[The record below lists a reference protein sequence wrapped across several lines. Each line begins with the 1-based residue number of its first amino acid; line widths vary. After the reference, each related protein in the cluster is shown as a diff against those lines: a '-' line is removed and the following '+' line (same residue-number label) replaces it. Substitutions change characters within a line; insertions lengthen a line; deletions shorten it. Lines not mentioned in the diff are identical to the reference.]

1 MQKIR
6 IAALG
11 GLDENG
17 KNMYIIEIDD
27 DIFLVEAGL
36 KYSESFQLG
45 VEYIIPDFTYLK
57 DHKDNIKGLFIT
69 HAHDD
74 VMMALPHL
82 LDIVDVPIYT
92 TALTAK
98 IIKNVLK
105 IDNHINIMTRNDSVV
120 VDGHKIYSFPVM
132 QSIADGI
139 GLVFDT
145 DQGLIIYS
153 GEFMVDYDFSNP
165 NFSMDLNILTKLT
178 SEKRVLCLL
187 SESSGAKKPGYT
199 SPKHRITDH
208 IEQYFENAEHRIIVS
223 IYKQNL
229 FRVIELLELAKKYR
243 KQIFFYNED
252 HLKELKLVNELGY
265 YKLPL
270 SLIVDKHNFDN
281 NVDDCLCIVS
291 DSGNKVFKLMNRIAV
306 NEDPLLKL
314 RSDDTVV
321 IASPI
326 VPGTEKDAANMENDL
341 YKADVKVHK
350 LSSKDVLSMHASKE
364 DLKMMIYLVKPKYYL
379 PIKGDYSE
387 LLENADIAV
396 EMGYTPDKIIILD
409 NGQFASFD
417 KEKLISTKDTFEIK
431 DTLIDGS
438 DSSEVASIVLQ
449 DRETLSTDGVII
461 VGVVI
466 DFKTKKLIGGPDVQS
481 RGVIYLKDAE
491 DILKKIGNI
500 LIECIQ
506 TNVKNKSYNNLQTR
520 GEARDKISQYVF
532 KETGKKPMILPAI
545 VEMNSENENGKENN

>member
-6 IAALG
+6 IAGLG

-17 KNMYIIEIDD
+17 KNMYIIEIDG
-27 DIFLVEAGL
+27 DIFLIEAGL

-45 VEYIIPDFTYLK
+45 VEYIIPDFSYLK
-57 DHKDNIKGLFIT
+57 EHKDNIKGLFIT

-82 LDIVDVPIYT
+82 LDVIDVPIYT

-105 IDNHINIMTRNDSVV
+105 IDKHINIMTRNDCVD
-120 VDGHKIYSFPVM
+120 VDGHKVYSFPVM

-165 NFSMDLNILTKLT
+165 NFSMDLNVLTKLA
-178 SEKRVLCLL
+178 SEKKVLCLL
-187 SESSGAKKPGYT
+187 SESSSAKKQGYT

-208 IEQYFENAEHRIIVS
+208 VEQYFENAEHRIIVS

-243 KQIFFYNED
+243 KQVFFYNED
-252 HLKELKLVNELGY
+252 HLKELRIVNELGY

-281 NVDDCLCIVS
+281 NVDDILCIVS

-364 DLKMMIYLVKPKYYL
+364 DLKMMIYLVKPKYYI
-379 PIKGDYSE
+379 PIKGDYSD

-409 NGQFASFD
+409 NGQFATFD
-417 KEKLISTKDTFEIK
+417 KEKLISTKDTFKVE
-431 DTLIDGS
+431 DSLIDGS

-491 DILKKIGNI
+491 DILKKIGNL
-500 LIECIQ
+500 LIECIE
-506 TNVKNKSYNNLQTR
+506 TNVKNKTYNNLQTR

-545 VEMNSENENGKENN
+545 VEMNSESENGKENN

>member
-17 KNMYIIEIDD
+17 KNMYLIEIDE
-27 DIFLVEAGL
+27 DIFIIEAGI
-36 KYSESFQLG
+36 KYPESFQLG
-45 VEYIIPDFTYLK
+45 IEYIVPNFTYLV
-57 DHKDNIKGLFIT
+57 DHKDNIKGVFIT

-82 LDIVDVPIYT
+82 LDVVDVPIYA

-105 IDNHINIMTRNDSVV
+105 IDKHINLLTRNNRIE
-120 VDGHKIYSFPVM
+120 VDGHVIHSFPVM

-139 GLVFDT
+139 GLAFET

-165 NFSMDLNILTKLT
+165 NFSMDLNAITKLV
-178 SEKRVLCLL
+178 SDKKVLCLL
-187 SESSGAKKPGYT
+187 SESSSAKKSGYT
-199 SPKHRITDH
+199 SPKHRITNH
-208 IEQYFENAEHRIIVS
+208 IEQYFESAEHRIIVS
-223 IYKQNL
+223 MYKQNL

-243 KQIFFYNED
+243 RKVFFYNEN
-252 HLKELKLVNELGY
+252 HLKELKMVTELDY

-270 SLIVDKHNFDN
+270 SLIIDKYTFDN
-281 NVDDCLCIVS
+281 KQDDVLCIVS
-291 DSGNKVFKLMNRIAV
+291 DSGNKVFKLMNRIALE
-306 NEDPLLKL
+306 EDNLLKL
-314 RSDDTVV
+314 RSSDTVV

-341 YKADVKVHK
+341 YKADVMVHK

-364 DLKMMIYLVKPKYYL
+364 DLKMMLYLVKPKYYL
-379 PIKGDYSE
+379 PIKGDYSD
-387 LLENADIAV
+387 LIENADIAV
-396 EMGYTPDKIIILD
+396 EMGYTADKIIILD
-409 NGQFASFD
+409 NGQFA
-417 KEKLISTKDTFEIK
+417 TFENSKLVSTRDTIK
-431 DTLIDGS
+431 ISDTLIDGS
-438 DSSEVASIVLQ
+438 DKSDVASFVLK

-466 DFKTKKLIGGPDVQS
+466 DFNTKKIIGGPDVQS

-500 LIECIQ
+500 LIECVSE
-506 TNVKNKSYNNLQTR
+506 NVKKNTYNNLQTR
-520 GEARDKISQYVF
+520 GEARDKISNFVF

-545 VEMNSENENGKENN
+545 VEMNTENTDGKENN